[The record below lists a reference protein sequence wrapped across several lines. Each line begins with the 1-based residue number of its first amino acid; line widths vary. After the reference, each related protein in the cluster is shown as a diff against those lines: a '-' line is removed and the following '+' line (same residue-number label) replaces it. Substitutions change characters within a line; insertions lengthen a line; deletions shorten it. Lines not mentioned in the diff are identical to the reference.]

1 LEFKEFNNYLLKKY
15 KTNKIFFD
23 EYMEEALYSKY
34 GFFTNEKVRSKKS
47 GDFLT
52 SPEVSEYFGKIIN
65 KWIQK
70 SNLDLNITEFGS
82 GTGSLIEQIKTK
94 NKFAV
99 EKSSTARTE
108 LSQKNIQNASNFEE
122 LTFKNSDLVFGNEVL
137 DNIPCSIAVY
147 KDGKWQEKIVCFNDG
162 IFSYDFVEART
173 KTVEWIEL
181 NRIKADENIDVEIQT
196 NIDIFL
202 EKIIIKLSPKNILF
216 FDYGYE
222 QKDRSKRKYRSL
234 LRTYKDHHLS
244 VDPILEPG
252 NVDITY
258 DINFSAVIK
267 KLKTLGYESKLSLQ
281 RDFLISNGFD
291 EYFDNLQKKLLL
303 SEGMENLK
311 INSQLSGLKPL
322 LTQMDLAAFI
332 VWKQKKYNYDNF
344 IIKL

>member
-1 LEFKEFNNYLLKKY
+1 
-15 KTNKIFFD
+15 
-23 EYMEEALYSKY
+23 MEEALYSKY

-108 LSQKNIQNASNFEE
+108 LSQKNIQNASNLEE

-147 KDGKWQEKIVCFNDG
+147 KDGKWQEKIVSFNDG

-173 KTVEWIEL
+173 KTVEWIEW
-181 NRIKADENIDVEIQT
+181 NRIKADENIDVEIQS

-202 EKIIIKLSPKNILF
+202 EKIISKLSPKNILF

-222 QKDRSKRKYRSL
+222 QMDRSKRKYRSL

-267 KLKTLGYESKLSLQ
+267 KLKTPLILLCKIFPLIRGEGCFLG
-281 RDFLISNGFD
+281 G
-291 EYFDNLQKKLLL
+291 
-303 SEGMENLK
+303 
-311 INSQLSGLKPL
+311 GL
-322 LTQMDLAAFI
+322 F
-332 VWKQKKYNYDNF
+332 
-344 IIKL
+344 

>member
-1 LEFKEFNNYLLKKY
+1 MEFKEFNNYLLKKY

-108 LSQKNIQNASNFEE
+108 LGQKNIQNASNLEE

-173 KTVEWIEL
+173 KTVEWIEW
-181 NRIKADENIDVEIQT
+181 NRIKADENIDIEIQT

-202 EKIIIKLSPKNILF
+202 EKIISKLSPKNILF

-258 DINFSAVIK
+258 DINFSAVIR

-291 EYFDNLQKKLLL
+291 EYFDNLQ
-303 SEGMENLK
+303 
-311 INSQLSGLKPL
+311 
-322 LTQMDLAAFI
+322 
-332 VWKQKKYNYDNF
+332 
-344 IIKL
+344 

>member
-1 LEFKEFNNYLLKKY
+1 
-15 KTNKIFFD
+15 
-23 EYMEEALYSKY
+23 MEEALYSKY
-34 GFFTNEKVRSKKS
+34 GFFSNEKVRSKKS

-99 EKSSTARTE
+99 EISSTARTE

-122 LTFKNSDLVFGNEVL
+122 LTYKSSDLVFGNEVL
-137 DNIPCSIAVY
+137 DNIPCSIARY
-147 KDGKWQEKIVCFNDG
+147 KDGKWHEKIVSFNDG
-162 IFSYDFVEART
+162 IFSYDFVEARK
-173 KTVEWIEL
+173 KTVKWIEW
-181 NRIKADENIDVEIQT
+181 NRLDANENIDIEIQT
-196 NIDIFL
+196 NIDIFF
-202 EKIIIKLSPKNILF
+202 EKIINKLSPKNILF

-252 NVDITY
+252 KVDITY
-258 DINFSAVIK
+258 DINFSAVIR
-267 KLKTLGYESKLSLQ
+267 KLNTLGYESNLSLQ
-281 RDFLISNGFD
+281 RDFLITNGFN
-291 EYFDNLQKKLLL
+291 EYFNNLQNKLLL

-311 INSQLSGLKPL
+311 INSQLSGLKAL
-322 LTQMDLAAFI
+322 IDSNGLGGFYCLEA
-332 VWKQKKYNYDNF
+332 KK
-344 IIKL
+344 I